1 MAYLS
6 WDHVIVLILNLS
18 FSAIV
23 SSRLLS
29 IVGIL
34 NFMMWAK
41 LEQNINDI
49 SSPCPFE
56 GDRRPA

>member
-1 MAYLS
+1 MAYLLS
-6 WDHVIVLILNLS
+6 WNHDIVLSLNLS
-18 FSAIV
+18 LSAVV
-23 SSRLLS
+23 SSS
-29 IVGIL
+29 VGIL